1 MAPRRSFTL
10 AMPDSDPRSAR
21 IWQHLSR
28 IGADADASAEL
39 RALICA
45 ALDQTARLDRI
56 EDKLDQTTRLDRI
69 EAKLDQTARLD
80 RIEDKL
86 DRLIDGASC
95 GMICRRRRRRLI
107 PSTRRSSPP
116 CLILGRCVLRPFTA
130 SGDFTTPLIPAL
142 CNTGSCT
149 VTPCSSQGPCEGRNT
164 AWGCRKQA

>member
-56 EDKLDQTTRLDRI
+56 EDKLD
-69 EAKLDQTARLD
+69 
-80 RIEDKL
+80 
-86 DRLIDGASC
+86 RLIDG
-95 GMICRRRRRRLI
+95 GVVRHDL
-107 PSTRRSSPP
+107 SPP
-116 CLILGRCVLRPFTA
+116 PPPSPSPSDSLIDPAIIATML
-130 SGDFTTPLIPAL
+130 DF
-142 CNTGSCT
+142 G
-149 VTPCSSQGPCEGRNT
+149 
-164 AWGCRKQA
+164 

>member
-86 DRLIDGASC
+86 DRLIDG
-95 GMICRRRRRRLI
+95 GVVRHDL
-107 PSTRRSSPP
+107 SPP
-116 CLILGRCVLRPFTA
+116 PPPSPSPSDSLIDPAIIATML
-130 SGDFTTPLIPAL
+130 DF
-142 CNTGSCT
+142 G
-149 VTPCSSQGPCEGRNT
+149 
-164 AWGCRKQA
+164 